1 MLTQLFLSG
10 YRSVRYLNLDL
21 QRVTLLVGANGS
33 GKSNLYRAVRLLA
46 DAAAGTLSRSL
57 VAEGGLPSVLT
68 AIDEPHP
75 CSSVT
80 LGCTLDEWRYELQ
93 IGLTPAGPGTA
104 FRLDPVVQAESLQLR
119 TEGRPVM
126 FLERSGVRTL
136 VRDGDGRVVDYPHD
150 LARSEAAL
158 GQLHDPAQFPELA
171 SLRQR
176 MLAWRFYHQFRTDE
190 QSALRQPQLGVF
202 TPVLGHDGRD
212 LAAALQTICE
222 QEPGPFGE
230 KAIDRWLERAFP
242 GTQMSIVQNER
253 AAFEVLLDVPRVSRP
268 LRAAEFSD
276 GQLRFLCLLAALS
289 SPRPAELLV
298 LNEPETSLHVDV
310 LPVLAELIAAASAH
324 SQIVVTTH
332 ARELADALAAAVGTQ
347 PFELEL
353 RDGQTR
359 IVGRG
364 RYE

>member
-1 MLTQLFLSG
+1 MLTQLFLPG
-10 YRSVRYLNLDL
+10 YRSVRYLKLDL

-46 DAAAGTLSRSL
+46 EAAAGNLSRSL
-57 VAEGGLPSVLT
+57 VAEGGLPSVMT
-68 AIDEPHP
+68 AIDEPRP
-75 CSSVT
+75 CPTVT
-80 LGCTLDEWRYELQ
+80 LGCTLDDWRYELE
-93 IGLTPAGPGTA
+93 IGMTPAGPSTA
-104 FRLDPVVQAESLQLR
+104 FRLDPFVVGERLQLL
-119 TEGRPVM
+119 TNDRPVM

-176 MLAWRFYHQFRTDE
+176 ILAWRFYHQFRTDE

-212 LAAALQTICE
+212 LAAALQTIAE
-222 QEPGPFGE
+222 LGIGPPGE
-230 KAIDRWLERAFP
+230 RSIDRWLDRAFP
-242 GTQMSIVQNER
+242 GTRLSIVHDER
-253 AAFEVLLDVPRVSRP
+253 AAFEVLLDVPHVSRA

-276 GQLRFLCLLAALS
+276 GQLRFLCLLAALC

-310 LPVLAELIAAASAH
+310 LPVLADLIAAASKH
-324 SQIVVTTH
+324 SQVVVTTH
-332 ARELADALAAAVGTQ
+332 ARELADALAAATHTQ
-347 PFELEL
+347 RFELEL
-353 RDGQTR
+353 RKG
-359 IVGRG
+359 
-364 RYE
+364 